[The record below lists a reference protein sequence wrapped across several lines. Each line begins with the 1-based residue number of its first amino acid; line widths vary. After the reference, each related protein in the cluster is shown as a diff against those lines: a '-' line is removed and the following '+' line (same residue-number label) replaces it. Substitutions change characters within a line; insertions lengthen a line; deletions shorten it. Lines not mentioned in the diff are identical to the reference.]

1 MVQYSIVQYSI
12 VQYSRLISDED
23 VVGRRKLNGE
33 NIECQEGKETSDL
46 IFSVTRA
53 VIIKDSDKVVSW
65 MGWDGI

>member
-1 MVQYSIVQYSI
+1 MVQYSI

-33 NIECQEGKETSDL
+33 NIESQEGKETSDL

-53 VIIKDSDKVVSW
+53 VITKDRDKVVN
-65 MGWDGI
+65 